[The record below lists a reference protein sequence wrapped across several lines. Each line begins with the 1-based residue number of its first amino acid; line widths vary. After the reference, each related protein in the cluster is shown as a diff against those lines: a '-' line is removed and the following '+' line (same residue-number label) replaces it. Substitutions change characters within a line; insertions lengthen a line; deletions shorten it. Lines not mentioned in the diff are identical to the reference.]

1 MYGATGQRRFHDV
14 GGIHAARRASCAD
27 DGVYLVDENDDVG
40 VVLYFF
46 EQAANTFFKLS
57 AILRSGHHTRHIQAH
72 YALIKEHGRRF
83 ALGNELSQPLDDGTF
98 AHTRFANDDGIV
110 LFTATENFGNAQN
123 FLLPTHHGVEFIL
136 HCGLG
141 KVGRKAVEDGCFAV
155 SLSRLRSLRT
165 FVALCAA
172 AARHGFVFLVV
183 GKSEAILRWHGPLL
197 QVSQGVFVVQVVAFE
212 HLFGGIVHAVVQHS
226 QQKVLHIHGLRVL
239 YACLQ
244 HGQFQDV
251 VCHFVKGHLVVGHG
265 YMLCM
270 RLSQL
275 FQLQAHGFDVG
286 VLPFEEFVYRAATSS

>member
-14 GGIHAARRASCAD
+14 GGIHAARGTSCAD

-46 EQAANTFFKLS
+46 EQAANTLFKLS
-57 AILRSGHHTRHIQAH
+57 AILRSGHHSRHIQAH
-72 YALIKEHGRRF
+72 NALVKEHGRRF
-83 ALGNELSQPLDDGTF
+83 ALGDELSQPLNDGTF

-110 LFTATENFGNAQN
+110 LFSATENFGNAQN

-141 KVGRKAVEDGCFAV
+141 KVVRKAVKDGRFAV
-155 SLSRLRSLRT
+155 SLSRLRGLRT

-172 AARHGFVFLVV
+172 VARHGFVFLVV

-197 QVSQGVFVVQVVAFE
+197 QVSQRVFVVQVVAFK

-244 HGQFQDV
+244 HGQFQNV
-251 VCHFVKGHLVVGHG
+251 VRHFVKRHLVVGHG
-265 YMLCM
+265 CMLRM
-270 RLSQL
+270 RLGQL
-275 FQLQAHGFDVG
+275 FQLRPHGLDIG
-286 VLPFEEFVYRAATSS
+286 ILSLKEFVYRAATSS